1 MDSSKVAQL
10 REFVGICQ
18 ARPAVLHLPEL
29 AFFKEWLLTL
39 SAKLPPAPSTEPQP
53 QPQSMADED
62 REPPSPPSS
71 DDEETPP
78 KKTEPPPQAQTK
90 EPSPKEESEE
100 ELEMDTEGTVPPD
113 NDPPQPMGDPNT
125 EVSEEMDEKARE
137 LRGQAMMASAEGEF
151 QKAMELF
158 TSAIQSNP
166 KSALLYA
173 KRASQYVKLQK
184 PNAAIRDCDESIRM
198 NPDSAQGYKW
208 RGKAHCLL
216 GDWEAA
222 AKDLQM
228 SCRLDYDDDAN
239 AALKDIKSKV
249 ICEVCVCVCCSW
261 RCGLGVASGGEDS
274 RA

>member
-1 MDSSKVAQL
+1 
-10 REFVGICQ
+10 
-18 ARPAVLHLPEL
+18 
-29 AFFKEWLLTL
+29 
-39 SAKLPPAPSTEPQP
+39 
-53 QPQSMADED
+53 
-62 REPPSPPSS
+62 
-71 DDEETPP
+71 
-78 KKTEPPPQAQTK
+78 
-90 EPSPKEESEE
+90 
-100 ELEMDTEGTVPPD
+100 
-113 NDPPQPMGDPNT
+113 
-125 EVSEEMDEKARE
+125 MDEKAGE

-173 KRASQYVKLQK
+173 KRARFAITSPSFSVMLYLPFSSQYVKLQK

-261 RCGLGVASGGEDS
+261 RCGLGVASGGADS